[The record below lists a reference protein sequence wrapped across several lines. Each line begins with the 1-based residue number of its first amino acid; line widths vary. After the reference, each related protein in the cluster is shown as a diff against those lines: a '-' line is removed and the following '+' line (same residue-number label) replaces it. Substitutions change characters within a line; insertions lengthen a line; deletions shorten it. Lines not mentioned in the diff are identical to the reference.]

1 MSGFVYVVRNETSGL
16 LKIGYTN
23 DPSRRL
29 TMLRTSSPDPL
40 TLLGTVAGTTEDEK
54 ALHDLLG
61 RWRVA
66 REWFAPCRALEP
78 LLTALTPP
86 PAKGRTMRRNGN
98 PIREYRLDMGMQQ
111 KTLADLLDVSQ
122 GDVSRWESGERA
134 IPILKCSAV
143 SKATGIP
150 REVLRPDVFASEAA

>member
-29 TMLRTSSPDPL
+29 VMLRTSSADPL
-40 TLLGTVAGTTEDEK
+40 TLVGTIAGTPDDEK
-54 ALHDLLG
+54 ALHGLL
-61 RWRVA
+61 RSWRVA
-66 REWFAPCRALEP
+66 REWFQPCAAMGP

-86 PAKGRTMRRNGN
+86 PVKGRTLKPNGN
-98 PIREYRLDMGMQQ
+98 PIREYRLNNGIQQ
-111 KTLADLLDVSQ
+111 QTLAALFGISKGDL
-122 GDVSRWESGERA
+122 SRWESGKRA

-150 REVLRPDVFASEAA
+150 REVLRPDVFEAAA